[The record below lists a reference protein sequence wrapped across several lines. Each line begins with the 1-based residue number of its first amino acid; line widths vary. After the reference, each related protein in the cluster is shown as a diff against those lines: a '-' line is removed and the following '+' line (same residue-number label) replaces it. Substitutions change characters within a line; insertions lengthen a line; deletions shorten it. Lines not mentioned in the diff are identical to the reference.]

1 MMMNLYRQHIF
12 PYLLDKVSR
21 KLDAD
26 RQRILPYLLGDVL
39 ELGAGTGVNFSFYS
53 QQIRSLIALEPEPAL
68 LRMAAQQRSSLEAE
82 QAGRFYLIQG
92 DGHHL
97 PLASNSLDAVLCC
110 LVLCS
115 VSDPQQVLLEIYR
128 VLKPGGTLVVF
139 EHVRSEH
146 AVTRTFQ
153 QLFNPLWKPLACG
166 CHLQRNTFQC
176 IAQTGFT
183 TEGLET
189 YRHHALP
196 ALVGT
201 VLEGVAFK
209 PLDSDVIHR

>member
-1 MMMNLYRQHIF
+1 MMNLYRQHIF

-26 RQRILPYLLGDVL
+26 RQRILPYLRGDVL

-53 QQIRSLIALEPEPAL
+53 QQINSLIALEPEPAL
-68 LRMAAQQRSSLEAE
+68 LLMAAQQRSSLEAK

-97 PLASNSLDAVLCC
+97 PLASNSLDVVLCC

-115 VSDPQQVLLEIYR
+115 VSDPQQALLEIYR

-146 AVTRTFQ
+146 VFTRACQ
-153 QLFNPLWKPLACG
+153 QLVNPLWKPLACG
-166 CHLQRNTFQC
+166 CHLQRHTFQY
-176 IAQTGFT
+176 IEEAGFT
-183 TEGLET
+183 TDKLET
-189 YRHHALP
+189 YRHQALP

-209 PLDSDVIHR
+209 PF